1 MIRRAKNIVGSENVD
16 MALSLVV
23 AEKDVQKAIDYVLG
37 DVFVCSDMDA
47 AKRVTFDP
55 QIRRKSVT
63 LDGQTFDP
71 AGTLR
76 GGRFYTWWARCLEGR
91 GGGCVE
97 VGSTRLGK
105 IVGGKRGSSMYH
117 SSVCTFGWPISIAS
131 VLLLNRLG
139 HGLILSAISLYG
151 H

>member
-1 MIRRAKNIVGSENVD
+1 MNFQLFQVVVDDDETAQNLIEKGSLRKRVTFIPLSKVKPKKLEDQMIRRAKSLVGNENVD

-23 AEKDVQKAIDYVLG
+23 AEKNVQKAIDYVLG
-37 DVFVCSDMDA
+37 DVFICNDMDA

-76 GGRFYTWWARCLEGR
+76 GGT
-91 GGGCVE
+91 
-97 VGSTRLGK
+97 
-105 IVGGKRGSSMYH
+105 
-117 SSVCTFGWPISIAS
+117 
-131 VLLLNRLG
+131 VL
-139 HGLILSAISLYG
+139 SLYK
-151 H
+151 